1 MIIRIIYTLFIGV
14 FLAVFV
20 GVGVSAFYSGPKYPE
35 MPAML
40 KYCSIDLKESDQCAD
55 YKKSS
60 EEFDQAEKIYR
71 AQSQDYNR
79 NVSMIAV
86 IAAVILVTT
95 SLTLFKKILLIAD
108 GILLGGVLTLLY
120 GTVRG
125 FSAENLKFL
134 FLVVS
139 VGLIVSLTLGYIK
152 FIRQTET
159 DNKKK

>member
-1 MIIRIIYTLFIGV
+1 MILRIIYTLFIGV

-40 KYCSIDLKESDQCAD
+40 KYCSIELKDADQCAD
-55 YKKSS
+55 YKKSA
-60 EEFDQAEKIYR
+60 EEFDKAEKIYR
-71 AQSQDYNR
+71 TQSQNYNR

-86 IAAVILVTT
+86 IAAVILVTA

-139 VGLIVSLTLGYIK
+139 VGLTVSLVLGYLK
-152 FIRQTET
+152 FIRPIET
-159 DNKKK
+159 GNKKK

>member
-1 MIIRIIYTLFIGV
+1 
-14 FLAVFV
+14 
-20 GVGVSAFYSGPKYPE
+20 
-35 MPAML
+35 
-40 KYCSIDLKESDQCAD
+40 
-55 YKKSS
+55 
-60 EEFDQAEKIYR
+60 
-71 AQSQDYNR
+71 
-79 NVSMIAV
+79 MIAV

-139 VGLIVSLTLGYIK
+139 VGLTVSLVLGYLK
-152 FIRQTET
+152 FIRPIET
-159 DNKKK
+159 GNKKK